1 MNRSS
6 EGRKT
11 IFQDGE
17 GISLQ
22 EWGIRPQAAETRGP
36 PLWTRRQHRTVHAA
50 TLWKPGPR
58 GPEVTDTQES
68 GPNRSD
74 RRFSDPA
81 LEGASGLRVL
91 QRHRTNRLRMC
102 AHREG
107 FILRNWFLRW

>member
-1 MNRSS
+1 M
-6 EGRKT
+6 
-11 IFQDGE
+11 Q
-17 GISLQ
+17 L
-22 EWGIRPQAAETRGP
+22 
-36 PLWTRRQHRTVHAA
+36 
-50 TLWKPGPR
+50 R

-91 QRHRTNRLRMC
+91 QRHRTHRLRVC

-107 FILRNWFLRW
+107 FILRNWLLRW